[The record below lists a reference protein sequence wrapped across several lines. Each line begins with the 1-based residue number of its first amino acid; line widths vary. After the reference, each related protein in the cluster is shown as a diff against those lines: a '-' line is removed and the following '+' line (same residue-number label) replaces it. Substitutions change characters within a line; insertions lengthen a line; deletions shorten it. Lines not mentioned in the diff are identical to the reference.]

1 MWAWLTIEQTES
13 TLKRNTPKLQ
23 NISIIQK
30 GTEAKCSSPG
40 AFGMDLMSWT
50 PSETA
55 GAVQTPSSHRS
66 TVQCQEPENAH
77 VLRAMDAEHAE
88 Q

>member
-1 MWAWLTIEQTES
+1 
-13 TLKRNTPKLQ
+13 
-23 NISIIQK
+23 
-30 GTEAKCSSPG
+30 
-40 AFGMDLMSWT
+40 MDLMSWT